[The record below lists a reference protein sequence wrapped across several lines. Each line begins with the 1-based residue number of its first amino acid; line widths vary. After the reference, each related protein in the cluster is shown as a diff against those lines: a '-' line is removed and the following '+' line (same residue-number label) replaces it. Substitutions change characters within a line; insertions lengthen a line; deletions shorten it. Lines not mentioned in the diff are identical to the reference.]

1 MVERLRRSSDD
12 IIVDMMRSLAL
23 HEACHVVTVSLGEV
37 SPQDRLVAELLSHLP
52 EPFASRLGQM
62 PDAIERMDDL
72 HDAERAFE
80 VVADAVA
87 VFAGTVG
94 TGVQAMLVRRDG
106 TVELALPNSGVQ
118 TIRSTPFPGFAEE
131 AE

>member
-1 MVERLRRSSDD
+1 MVQRLRRSSDD
-12 IIVDMMRSLAL
+12 VVVDMMRSLAL
-23 HEACHVVTVSLGEV
+23 REARHVVVVSLGEV
-37 SPQDRLVAELLSHLP
+37 DPEDRLAAEFRGLL
-52 EPFASRLGQM
+52 
-62 PDAIERMDDL
+62 PDGLAGHFSTMADSVETIDDL
-72 HDAERAFE
+72 VDAEATFE
-80 VVADAVA
+80 AVADAVA

-131 AE
+131 MA

>member
-12 IIVDMMRSLAL
+12 QIVDMMRSMAL
-23 HEACHVVTVSLGEV
+23 RKGCHLVVVSLGEV
-37 SPQDRLVAELLSHLP
+37 SPEDRLAKEFKGLLP
-52 EPFASRLGQM
+52 EPFASQFASVL
-62 PDAIERMDDL
+62 DAVEEFDDL
-72 HDAERAFE
+72 DAADAAFE
-80 VVADAVA
+80 SVADAVA

-94 TGVQAMLVRRDG
+94 TGVQAMLVRRIG

-131 AE
+131 AA